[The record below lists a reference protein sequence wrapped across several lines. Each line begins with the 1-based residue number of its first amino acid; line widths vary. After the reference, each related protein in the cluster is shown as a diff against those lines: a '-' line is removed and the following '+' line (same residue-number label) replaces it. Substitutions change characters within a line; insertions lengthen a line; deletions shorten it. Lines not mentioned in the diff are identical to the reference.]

1 MWPEEYLSNI
11 KKILVL
17 ANLGRN
23 QILARLLGLEPCTLH
38 KPLSLTQQCL
48 SNLCGKITK
57 PTTVTSGWRHMGL
70 RKSRG
75 LGTVS
80 PRNSQGHFSN
90 DGLLPDLNRITGQ
103 KSLTQ
108 IHLGSRTE
116 LNPGIWIPE
125 RSIMVSCTEYYGILN
140 IIFWCVTKYWA
151 SLPFFAR
158 IWLVHESFGN
168 VDMARMDT
176 V

>member
-1 MWPEEYLSNI
+1 MTRGVPVKHQKDLGTGKPWEEPDPSSPARPRALYPPEAPFLNPTVSQQPMWQN
-11 KKILVL
+11 
-17 ANLGRN
+17 
-23 QILARLLGLEPCTLH
+23 H
-38 KPLSLTQQCL
+38 KAY
-48 SNLCGKITK
+48 
-57 PTTVTSGWRHMGL
+57 TVTSGWRHMGL
-70 RKSRG
+70 RKSHG

-90 DGLLPDLNRITGQ
+90 DGLLPYLNRITGQ

-116 LNPGIWIPE
+116 LNPGIWLPE

-151 SLPFFAR
+151 SLTFFAR
-158 IWLVHESFGN
+158 I
-168 VDMARMDT
+168 
-176 V
+176 